1 MKKATIYRLSLWIG
15 ICLFLIGFYLTRSEN
30 ILGDFLLGLGSIFAL
45 TILVLGLKDVYSNER
60 INSNERIMW
69 LIGFIFIL
77 PIVGILYFPTYRKRN
92 E

>member
-1 MKKATIYRLSLWIG
+1 MKKVTIYKLSLWIG
-15 ICLFLIGFYLTRSEN
+15 ICFFIIGFYLLRTGN
-30 ILGDFLLGLGSIFAL
+30 ILGDFLLGLGATFAL
-45 TILVLGLKDVYSNER
+45 TILVLGMKDVYANEK

-92 E
+92 A